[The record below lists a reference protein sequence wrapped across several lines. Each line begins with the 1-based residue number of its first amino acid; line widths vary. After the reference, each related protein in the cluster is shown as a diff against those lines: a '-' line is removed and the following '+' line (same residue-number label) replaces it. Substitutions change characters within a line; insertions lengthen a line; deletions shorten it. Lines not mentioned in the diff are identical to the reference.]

1 VSAAPVPGIGR
12 LLADPAAGQPS
23 ADYTRTFT
31 PGVLMEGQVLGQQGA
46 STLVRVDGRVLAF
59 TLPGSWA
66 AGTRLSLQYL
76 GSGSDGLRFLLR
88 TAPAADAGPE
98 QVSLSRD
105 GQSLQSLLAKAPAQL
120 QSPAPLL
127 ARPQIDPLPIAAAL
141 QRGLQQSGLFYESHL
156 LAWTQ
161 GQWSQAALLQEPQGQ
176 LSSLLRGGAVA
187 NPEPGAAAG
196 AAPTGPVA
204 AETFAEAS
212 PPPVTAALAGRSATA
227 ATGVSQRSPNAGQ
240 TAAADALAPA
250 SMPNGSAEQ
259 GTPQLASDTYRQM
272 AVLAGTTG
280 STATTGQNLAVAS
293 HLAPLVGQQLQTLAQ
308 QQLQW
313 SGALWPGQWLE
324 WKLRRGTDEAPG
336 EDDGG
341 AKQTAAEAIHWDSTL
356 RLQLPHLGAVEARL
370 RLQGQR
376 LWLDLDGDQAA
387 TLQAA
392 YGELH
397 RALQALGLEVFRS

>member
-1 VSAAPVPGIGR
+1 
-12 LLADPAAGQPS
+12 
-23 ADYTRTFT
+23 
-31 PGVLMEGQVLGQQGA
+31 MEGQVLGQQGA

-59 TLPGSWA
+59 PLPDSWA

-88 TAPAADAGPE
+88 TAAAADAVPE

-105 GQSLQSLLAKAPAQL
+105 GQSLQSFLAKAPAQV
-120 QSPAPLL
+120 QSSAPLL
-127 ARPQIDPLPIAAAL
+127 VRPQIDPLPTAAAL
-141 QRGLQQSGLFYESHL
+141 QRGLQQSGLFYESHV

-176 LSSLLRGGAVA
+176 LSNLLRGGALA
-187 NPEPGAAAG
+187 NPGPGAAAG
-196 AAPTGPVA
+196 AAPRGPVA
-204 AETFAEAS
+204 AETSAEAS
-212 PPPVTAALAGRSATA
+212 PPPATAALAGRSATA
-227 ATGVSQRSPNAGQ
+227 ATGVSQSTANAGQ

-259 GTPQLASDTYRQM
+259 GVPQLASDTFRQM
-272 AVLAGTTG
+272 AVLAGTPG
-280 STATTGQNLAVAS
+280 SAATSQNLVAS

-336 EDDGG
+336 EGDDG

-397 RALQALGLEVFRS
+397 QALQALGLKVFRS